1 MRVWDV
7 APGYLNRQ
15 SLLGEHR
22 EMHGLHN
29 ILVLGKQGYSR
40 HPETVRWQG
49 CVSGLAVRH
58 AQIAAEMR
66 LRGYVD
72 RTPLDC
78 EPDPVWPQS
87 FVTPVA
93 DQIALLKSKYRG
105 KERGR
110 IRLPVN
116 AQDLWAHHKY
126 SVLARDPAEYRRI
139 GRRVAALPGRD
150 GLLALAE
157 QLAVALRARP
167 SAPRLA
173 NALEHMWGHVS
184 DDATPDEHA
193 ASKRSAAGMLAAIQ
207 TAAVRVREP
216 YLMSSTALSELAV
229 FVSPA

>member
-58 AQIAAEMR
+58 AQVAAEMR

-78 EPDPVWPQS
+78 EPEPVWPAS

-93 DQIALLKSKYRG
+93 GQIALLKSKYRG

-126 SVLARDPAEYRRI
+126 SVMARDPAEYRRI
-139 GRRVAALPGRD
+139 GRRVAAMTRRDALP
-150 GLLALAE
+150 ALAE
-157 QLAVALRARP
+157 QLAVALREPP
-167 SAPRLA
+167 SPSRLV

-184 DDATPDEHA
+184 KDATPEERA
-193 ASKRSAAGMLAAIQ
+193 ASTRSGPELLVAIQ
-207 TAAVRVREP
+207 TAAVRIGEA

-229 FVSPA
+229 DRR